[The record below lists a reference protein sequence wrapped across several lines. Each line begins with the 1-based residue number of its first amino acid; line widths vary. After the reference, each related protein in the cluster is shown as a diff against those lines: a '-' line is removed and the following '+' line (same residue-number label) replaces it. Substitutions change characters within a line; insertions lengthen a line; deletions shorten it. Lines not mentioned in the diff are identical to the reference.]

1 MNNLLKYDEL
11 MCTLFYIENPETLQ
25 PEIIVKYSNFINRD
39 EAMQFVQT
47 FKQKEEFYD
56 LSEKYTIH

>member
-1 MNNLLKYDEL
+1 

-25 PEIIVKYSNFINRD
+25 PEIIVKYSNFVNRD